1 MFLFWVGALLGAIWA
16 SGSTPDHLRV
26 RRAVVDGR
34 GYRVVSHGPGMLEVF
49 SELQPSTFVLM
60 ALEAERAKDRVFNV
74 VASGGRLEDV
84 ELLREDLLR
93 FPRKLFA
100 SVEAPATVPGV
111 PPALA

>member
-1 MFLFWVGALLGAIWA
+1 MLLFWVGALLGAIWA
-16 SGSTPDHLRV
+16 SGTTPEHLRV

-49 SELQPSTFVLM
+49 SESNPSTFVLM

-74 VASGGRLEDV
+74 VAQGGRLEDV
-84 ELLREDLLR
+84 ELLRDDLLR
-93 FPRKLFA
+93 FPRKLF
-100 SVEAPATVPGV
+100 STVEAPASSSA